1 MLENASNIIA
11 LIIFAL
17 WILLIVVIAV
27 RFLRNKFAPVRC
39 ENAVVIHKQ
48 TAENFSKYA
57 GSGKRTR
64 YVVIFSVDG
73 KKRSFY
79 VSEFSYKG
87 YRLNETGKL
96 TYKGNRIIDFC

>member
-1 MLENASNIIA
+1 MPENTSNTIA
-11 LIIFAL
+11 LIIFSLWLL
-17 WILLIVVIAV
+17 WIAVIAV

-48 TAENFSKYA
+48 QTENFSKYA

-64 YVVIFSVDG
+64 YVIVFSVGG

-96 TYKGNRIIDFC
+96 TYKGNRIIDFS